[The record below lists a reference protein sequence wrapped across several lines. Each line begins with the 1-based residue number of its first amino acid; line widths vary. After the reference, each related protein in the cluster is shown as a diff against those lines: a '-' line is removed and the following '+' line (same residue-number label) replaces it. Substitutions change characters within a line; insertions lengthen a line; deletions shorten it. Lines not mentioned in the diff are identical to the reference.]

1 MRIGILTL
9 HSNYNYGA
17 ALQSYALY
25 TFITSLG
32 HEVEILNYRP
42 KYLASTFP
50 KLSLNPLHPVNAIR
64 YNIKRYPHYLR
75 KYIKFSRFERKVK
88 LTKKVITSKELSTV
102 ANDFDI
108 IVFGSDQIWCNL
120 FNQKE
125 SLWYGDLGGEKTVKL
140 SYAASAGDANFSN
153 EELRTIVPQL
163 NKFRA
168 ISVREEKLYNIL
180 RPRVDLKI
188 PMTCTIDPSLMVNP
202 KLWGKWYAPIRKDKY
217 LVVRMARNYPDIYK
231 IAEGLASQL
240 NCNIVNVDLRES
252 SFKSGYD
259 TRAYS
264 PEEFVSIIKNAECVL
279 TNSFHGTAF
288 SVITETPFYTIMMGD
303 QQDERSK
310 SFLQTLGLTDRMI
323 EKDTIPQFKTIDFK
337 NANIKLNELR
347 NQSQQFLSNNI
358 K

>member
-1 MRIGILTL
+1 MRIGVLTL

-25 TFITSLG
+25 TFLTSLG

-42 KYLASTFP
+42 RYLASTFP
-50 KLSLNPLHPVNAIR
+50 KLSLNPLHPLNVIR
-64 YNIKRYPHYLR
+64 YNFTRYPHYVK

-88 LTKKVITSKELSTV
+88 LTKKAITANELHAV
-102 ANDFDI
+102 ANDFDV

-125 SLWYGDLGGEKTVKL
+125 SLWYGDLGGERTVKL
-140 SYAASAGDANFSN
+140 SYAASAGDANFSG
-153 EELRTIVPQL
+153 EELNTIVPLL

-180 RPRVDLKI
+180 RSRVDSRV

-202 KLWGKWYAPIRKDKY
+202 KLWEKWYAPIRNDRY
-217 LVVRMARNYPDIYK
+217 LVVRMARIYPDIYK
-231 IAEGLASQL
+231 IAEGLARQL
-240 NCNIVNVDLRES
+240 NCNIINVDLRES

-259 TRAYS
+259 TKAYT

-310 SFLQTLGLTDRMI
+310 NFLQSLGLADRMI
-323 EKDTIPQFKTIDFK
+323 EKDVIPQFQPINYE

-347 NQSQQFLSNNI
+347 KQSQQFLIDNI